1 MTIIEEKPSFKTAG
15 WPAQTRFLPE
25 IGDLSR
31 VAVLI
36 ALVAVGQVL
45 YPGFLSPEN
54 LRVILTAVAGIGI
67 LAFGMTMV
75 VITGEID
82 LSVAGVA
89 VLSTVVGGLLLPT
102 GSPVL
107 ILGATLLCGLCLGIA
122 NGVLVAKVGI
132 SSLISTLAMLGIAG
146 ALANIFSAG
155 QATYPEKIAE
165 YMWFGRGAFL
175 GVPVPIFLLAVLAL
189 ICVFITRSST
199 FGRKL
204 YATGGNARAALLSGI
219 RVDRVKIAV
228 FAFCGLCAALTGL
241 IESARLGYINPAA
254 FPGLE
259 LKVLAV
265 TVLGGAALAGGTGSV
280 FGTLTAT
287 LIIGVINNLLNQM
300 GVSFYMQQVVTAL
313 VILVVVMPGMKNRR
327 FVK

>member
-15 WPAQTRFLPE
+15 WQAQTRFLPE

-36 ALVAVGQVL
+36 ALVAAGQVL
-45 YPGFLSPEN
+45 YPGFLSSEN
-54 LRVILTAVAGIGI
+54 LRVIFTAVAGIGI

-89 VLSTVVGGLLLPT
+89 VLSTVIGGLLLPT

-165 YMWFGRGAFL
+165 YMWFGRGALL
-175 GVPVPIFLLAVLAL
+175 GVPVPIILLAVLAL

-219 RVDRVKIAV
+219 RIDRVKIAV